1 MIRPK
6 SLQQRLLIFMIFP
19 VALLLIGMGIVGYV
33 YAKNRMLDQWEEAAI
48 LKLQRAAHQVD
59 MRLSRTKEWIKV
71 FHKTGQAKNSGL
83 IHEWIVEQ
91 LKKLE
96 DVAHVNL
103 TWEHLEKHNMMHIK
117 AGHKMDQSSHQKT
130 MADEKGMIRFH
141 GSMISEITPPHYDA
155 LVQNETISLV
165 SNLQDEDGVTIGRL
179 EVSLYFK
186 YLIKNIVESG
196 WWQSHKAF
204 LVDNTGKILVSTI
217 SEERLKLADNKNPL
231 EQRTLYGIMAMSYGT
246 FIGTGTFPS
255 EVSGFYKLQQAPWN
269 LVMIA
274 PGKSIL
280 TSLFQFRMYYFVVG
294 LVFIL
299 LILLL
304 IRFVT
309 GRTVNSIKEISDAAD
324 RIAKGEFNQ
333 TLLVKTEDE
342 VGELTRSF
350 NSMMQQLEE
359 RIRLKEAMDLAM
371 EVQQNLFP
379 QQSLQVLE
387 LDISGKSIYCDATG
401 GDYIDFIQF
410 SELGQG
416 KIGIVVGDVVG
427 HGIAAA
433 LLMTTA
439 RALLRCRLTQPGS
452 LSQMMNDVNRLL
464 CFDTSE
470 SGSFVTMFFVLF
482 DPSNKCFQWVRAGH
496 DPAIL
501 YDTSKDSFEDLDGKG
516 TALGVDEKLY
526 FQEYTYEEWNEDQII
541 LIGTDGIWETSNLAG
556 EMFGK
561 KRVKEILQNHSES
574 SAQEIIDAI
583 TDELATFRQEASQDD
598 DITLA
603 VIKFLR

>member
-1 MIRPK
+1 MVRPK

-33 YAKNRMLDQWEEAAI
+33 YAKNRMLAQWEEAAI

-71 FHKTGQAKNSGL
+71 FHKTGQAKNPGL
-83 IHEWIVEQ
+83 IHEWIIEQ
-91 LKKLE
+91 LKKIE
-96 DVAHVNL
+96 GVAHVNL
-103 TWEHLEKHNMMHIK
+103 TWEHHEKRTMMHIK
-117 AGHKMDQSSHQKT
+117 AGHKMDKPSHQKI
-130 MADEKGMIRFH
+130 MADEERMIHFH
-141 GSMISEITPPHYDA
+141 GSIISEITPPHYDA
-155 LVQNETISLV
+155 LVQNETISLA
-165 SNLQDEDGVTIGRL
+165 SNLQNEEGLTIGRL
-179 EVSLYFK
+179 EVSLYFE

-204 LVDNTGKILVSTI
+204 LVDNTGKILVSTT
-217 SEERLKLADNKNPL
+217 SEERLKFADNKNPL
-231 EQRTLYGIMAMSYGT
+231 EQRTLYGIMSMSYGT

-280 TSLFQFRMYYFVVG
+280 TSLFKFRMYYFVVG

-304 IRFVT
+304 IRFVS

-350 NSMMQQLEE
+350 NSMMQQLDE

-379 QQSLQVLE
+379 QQSLQVFG

-433 LLMTTA
+433 LLMTTT

-452 LSQMMNDVNRLL
+452 LSQIMNDVNRIL

-470 SGSFVTMFFVLF
+470 SGSFVTMFFMLF
-482 DPSNKCFQWVRAGH
+482 DPSNNCFQWIRAGH

-516 TALGVDEKLY
+516 AALGVDEQLY

-561 KRVKEILQNHSES
+561 KRVKEILRKHSES
-574 SAQEIIDAI
+574 SAQEIIDTI
-583 TDELATFRQEASQDD
+583 TDELAIFRQEAIQDD